1 MSNFI
6 HFGCWNQGICNI
18 NSVDNPL
25 SRVMTKLLEYT
36 MEYETDFISV
46 AGDNYYPNKLK
57 KIKDKTLKK
66 SDTEK
71 IKKDKKKIIKL
82 DEMLSGFNCLPEGI
96 DIYMLL
102 GNHDLETN
110 KKSKP
115 TLFINNTDNIE
126 SNCFI
131 LNAEL
136 DFSENH
142 NPPINFIFNKSKLLD
157 NTLVLMLDT
166 SMYDKKA
173 DKYLQCYNKLLGT
186 EFKSILDIHKLQLD
200 FVQYSILENIDKF
213 ENLVLIGHHP
223 ITGTKEKNEEI
234 FLIEPFEKF
243 LELLNI
249 IFDILKYSV
258 NYYYL
263 CADLHLHQEGE
274 VIISQKKE
282 EEDEIMIIDQY
293 IIGTGGTKLDP
304 NPSRLLEDN
313 LIETENNDIYYNML
327 LSKEEYGFL
336 DCNIIDGELFFE
348 FINAN

>member
-18 NSVDNPL
+18 NSQDNPL

-46 AGDNYYPNKLK
+46 AGDNYYPIKNKK
-57 KIKDKTLKK
+57 KKDKTLKK
-66 SDTEK
+66 Q
-71 IKKDKKKIIKL
+71 KKDKIKEKIIKP

-96 DIYMLL
+96 DIFMLL

-110 KKSKP
+110 KKGKP
-115 TLFINNTDNIE
+115 TLFINNTENIE
-126 SNCFI
+126 DNCFI

-136 DFSENH
+136 EFSEMH
-142 NPPINFIFNKSKLLD
+142 NPPINFVFNSAKILD
-157 NTLVLMLDT
+157 NTLILMLDT
-166 SMYDKKA
+166 SMYDEKA
-173 DKYLQCYNKLLGT
+173 EKYLPCYNKLLGT
-186 EFKSILDIHKLQLD
+186 NFKSIIDIHRFQLN
-200 FVQYSILENIDKF
+200 FVQYNILENIDQF

-223 ITGTKEKNEEI
+223 ITGTKEKNDEVK
-234 FLIEPFEKF
+234 LIEPSNTF
-243 LELLNI
+243 LDLLNN
-249 IFDILKYSV
+249 IFDMLTNSV

-274 VIISQKKE
+274 VIIVQKDS
-282 EEDEIMIIDQY
+282 EDDGENKIMIIDQY

-304 NPSRLLEDN
+304 NPSMLLEDN
-313 LIETENNDIYYNML
+313 FIETDNNDIYYNML
-327 LSKEEYGFL
+327 LSEEVYGFL
-336 DCNIIDGELFFE
+336 DCNIIDGELYFE